1 MYFFLLWNQSIVKF
15 ICIYVSDT
23 NHVVNTPFSTF
34 TANLLPDRRKN
45 HMTYKDEKR
54 GTWYCKFYYID
65 WTGVRRQKM
74 KRGFKLQRDAKE
86 WERIFLEKQSGSP
99 NMTFQALYQLYLE
112 DIQSRLKRSSVNSK
126 NQCVESRVLPFF
138 KDKPINQITA
148 ADVRKWQNH
157 LIEDGL
163 KPTTQ
168 RNVNGQLNAIL
179 NFAVKYY
186 GLPQNPCKV
195 AGLIGSS
202 KPKRMQFWTHEEF
215 KTLIACVKNPT
226 HHVLYSILYYAGL
239 RCGEALALTPA
250 DIDLEKKV
258 IHVTKTFHRI
268 HGEDVI
274 TSPKT
279 SNSIR
284 TVPIPDFLC
293 DQIRAYIQGTYGVKK
308 SDRLIPLV
316 NTSIRIPLNNVCE
329 RAGVKQIR
337 VHDIRHSHVSLLIEM
352 GFPAI
357 LIAER
362 IGDTVDMV
370 NNIYGHLYP
379 NRHEEVA
386 DMLQAL
392 VSK

>member
-1 MYFFLLWNQSIVKF
+1 
-15 ICIYVSDT
+15 
-23 NHVVNTPFSTF
+23 
-34 TANLLPDRRKN
+34 
-45 HMTYKDEKR
+45 MTYKDKKR
-54 GTWYCKFYYID
+54 GTWYCKFYYTD
-65 WTGVRRQKM
+65 WTGIRRQKM
-74 KRGFKLQRDAKE
+74 KRGFKLQREAKE
-86 WERIFLEKQSGSP
+86 WERLFLETQSGSP
-99 NMTFQALYQLYLE
+99 TMTFQALYQLYLD
-112 DIQSRLKRSSVNSK
+112 DIESRLKQSSVNSK
-126 NQCVESRVLPFF
+126 KQCIESRVLPYF
-138 KDKPINQITA
+138 KDKSINQITP
-148 ADVRKWQNH
+148 ADVRKWQNL

-168 RNVNGQLNAIL
+168 RNINGQLNAIL

-186 GLPQNPCKV
+186 SLPKNPCQV

-202 KPKRMQFWTHEEF
+202 KPKRMDFWTHDEF
-215 KTLIACVKNPT
+215 KTLIATVKNPT
-226 HHVLYSILYYAGL
+226 HYVLYNILYYAGL

-250 DIDLEKKV
+250 DIDFEKKV
-258 IHVTKTFHRI
+258 IHITKTFHRMR
-268 HGEDVI
+268 GKDVI

-284 TVPIPDFLC
+284 TVPIPNFLC
-293 DQIRAYIQGTYGVKK
+293 DQIREYIDGAHKK
-308 SDRLIPLV
+308 KNASRLIPLA
-316 NTSIRIPLNNVCE
+316 NTSIRVSLNQECE

-337 VHDIRHSHVSLLIEM
+337 VHDIRHSHVSLLIEL
-352 GFPAI
+352 GFPTM

-386 DMLQAL
+386 DTLQAL

>member
-1 MYFFLLWNQSIVKF
+1 MLFF
-15 ICIYVSDT
+15 IYETDEKVE
-23 NHVVNTPFSTF
+23 NN
-34 TANLLPDRRKN
+34 
-45 HMTYKDEKR
+45 MTYKDEKR
-54 GTWYCKFYYID
+54 GTWYCKFYYTD
-65 WTGVRRQKM
+65 WTGTRRQKM
-74 KRGFKLQRDAKE
+74 KRGFKLQREAKE
-86 WERIFLEKQSGSP
+86 WERVFLEKQSRSP
-99 NMTFQALYQLYLE
+99 DMTFQTLYQLYLE
-112 DIQSRLKRSSVNSK
+112 DIRSRLKQSSVNSK
-126 NQCVESRVLPFF
+126 NQCIESRVLPYF
-138 KDKPINQITA
+138 KDKPINQITPA
-148 ADVRKWQNH
+148 EVRKWQNH
-157 LIEDGL
+157 LIEAGL

-168 RNVNGQLNAIL
+168 RNINGQLNAVL

-186 GLPQNPCKV
+186 GLPKNPCRV

-202 KPKRMQFWTHEEF
+202 KPKRMDFWTHDEF
-215 KTLIACVKNPT
+215 KTLIACVKNPR

-258 IHVTKTFHRI
+258 IHVTKTFHRM
-268 HGEDVI
+268 HRQDVI

-284 TVPIPDFLC
+284 AVPIPDFLC
-293 DQIRAYIQGTYGVKK
+293 DQIREYMKK
-308 SDRLIPLV
+308 TAGMKSTDRLIPLA
-316 NTSIRIPLNNVCE
+316 NTSIRIPLNHACE

-337 VHDIRHSHVSLLIEM
+337 VHDIRHSHVSLLIEL
-352 GFPAI
+352 GFPTM

-386 DMLQAL
+386 DMLQEL
-392 VSK
+392 VAK